1 MKIGLLLPRSVI
13 YPAIAFDMLD
23 GLKAGLKH
31 LIPDDTFEIATASI
45 GVAAKNGEIYSQC
58 EQLLLDGANLIIGYI
73 NPLAAEHI
81 HPLFVS
87 AGAHLL
93 VLDSG
98 YHFPSFEGKLSNA
111 HFISLQG
118 NLCSRAITRKALED
132 GHQRFAFTCS
142 FYDAGYR
149 LPYSYSMA
157 LEERGVT
164 VGFNL
169 ITPLRRAEF
178 TLEPLATYL
187 SQNKDTV
194 LLASFCG
201 DMSEDFFRESSRLDL
216 LSNHKTYGA
225 AFTAEEVFLS
235 KIPYPGNTWECVVPW
250 SLLLSNEQNQVFITA
265 MNATRSKK
273 ATIFSLLGW
282 EAALFIAATK
292 GDFDNNAIELDSPR
306 GKLVF
311 DTHTRFTYGPVYH
324 ANVIR
329 DESNGNCKLDNISEI
344 TDLNGEIENLEKDF
358 ATIRNAVSA
367 NAWLNS
373 YACLDS

>member
-31 LIPDDTFEIATASI
+31 FDNTFEITTASI
-45 GVAAKNGEIYSQC
+45 GVAAKSGEIYSQC
-58 EQLLLDGANLIIGYI
+58 EQLLLEGADLIIGYMNSI
-73 NPLAAEHI
+73 AAEYV

-132 GHQRFAFTCS
+132 GHQHFAFTCS

-149 LPYSYSMA
+149 LPFSYSTA
-157 LEERGVT
+157 LEERGIT
-164 VGFNL
+164 IGFNL

-187 SQNKDTV
+187 SRNKETA

-201 DMSEDFFRESSRLDL
+201 DMSEDFFRESSRLNL
-216 LSNHKTYGA
+216 LSDHQTYSA

-235 KIPYPGNTWECVVPW
+235 KIPFPGNTWECVVPW
-250 SLLLSNEQNQVFITA
+250 SLSLDNEQNQVFVTA
-265 MNATRSKK
+265 MKASRSKQ

-282 EAALFIAATK
+282 EAALFIEATK
-292 GDFDNNAIELDSPR
+292 GSFDNDDIELDSPR

-311 DTHTRFTYGPVYH
+311 DAATRFTYGPVYH
-324 ANVIR
+324 ANVVR
-329 DESNGNCKLDNISEI
+329 DESNGNCKLDNISEV
-344 TDLNGEIENLEKDF
+344 TDLDSEIESLERDF
-358 ATIRNAVSA
+358 VTIRNAASA
-367 NAWLNS
+367 DAWLNA